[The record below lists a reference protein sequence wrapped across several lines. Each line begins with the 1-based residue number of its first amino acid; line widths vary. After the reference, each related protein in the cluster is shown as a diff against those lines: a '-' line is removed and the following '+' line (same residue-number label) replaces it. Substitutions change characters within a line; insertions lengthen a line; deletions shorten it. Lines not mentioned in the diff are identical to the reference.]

1 MALAPASLRAP
12 CHTGPTRQGPSRPSW
27 AEAKAAPGRGE
38 ALLAHART
46 SIASGVLVASLASLV
61 ARTGPRWLRQGLSCD
76 GLLHLCRRDLVVSLA
91 PVFVLSRRR
100 GSRIGLRA
108 GAVTDTLN
116 VTEVYRLLKQAP
128 TTRHALQLASRL
140 RKAARDGKRTKEGR
154 MLDPGIVDE
163 ALDVLLENN
172 ARLRIPVK
180 KVQSIYDEDEDEEEL
195 SNPFARRKQDAPW
208 AEEAFPEAAEAAE
221 AGDPTLLAQAAAAEE
236 AEDRAEE
243 FGREVGPRS
252 FAELP
257 AEETAEELPPKE
269 PKEPKAPP
277 RWKSGSSPETENEED
292 DGDVPYELWEQAR
305 GIFERRLLF

>member
-1 MALAPASLRAP
+1 MVLCTCVAAL
-12 CHTGPTRQGPSRPSW
+12 
-27 AEAKAAPGRGE
+27 
-38 ALLAHART
+38 
-46 SIASGVLVASLASLV
+46 V
-61 ARTGPRWLRQGLSCD
+61 LSC
-76 GLLHLCRRDLVVSLA
+76 A
-91 PVFVLSRRR
+91 PVFVLLRRR

-180 KVQSIYDEDEDEEEL
+180 KVQSIYDEDEDEDDEEL
-195 SNPFARRKQDAPW
+195 SNPFAKKRRPQDAPW
-208 AEEAFPEAAEAAE
+208 AEEAFPEASEAAE

-243 FGREVGPRS
+243 FGRSTEEQRSPR
-252 FAELP
+252 
-257 AEETAEELPPKE
+257 E
-269 PKEPKAPP
+269 PQPEPEPKAPP
-277 RWKSGSSPETENEED
+277 RWKSGSSPTENED
-292 DGDVPYELWEQAR
+292 DGDVPYELWEQVR
-305 GIFERRLLF
+305 ILKDGSCFELEA

>member
-12 CHTGPTRQGPSRPSW
+12 RPTDPTRQGPSRPG

-180 KVQSIYDEDEDEEEL
+180 KVQSIYDEDEDDEEL

-243 FGREVGPRS
+243 FGREEVDPRS

-257 AEETAEELPPKE
+257 AEEMEEPEE

-292 DGDVPYELWEQAR
+292 DGDVPYELWEQAW